1 MFHDELF
8 QTKEPKT
15 FQVSTVKL
23 AFLIDGKQEGVE
35 LESLYGYIHLPYE
48 TEHAREPFLTICFN
62 LEG

>member
-23 AFLIDGKQEGVE
+23 AFLIDGKEEGV
-35 LESLYGYIHLPYE
+35 SLRTSTDTFNYLLIQSLPIS
-48 TEHAREPFLTICFN
+48 LS
-62 LEG
+62 